1 MNTTRIHIIGLL
13 MALTTFLWTSCSDDE
28 LYRSN
33 EQGSRLEEMGDFKL
47 SSFTLEK
54 GIWEIADTIQQIKIH
69 LKSHT
74 DDSIRAYDAAVLHS
88 ESNPSYSIYIP
99 KTDEI
104 PDSDY
109 DLTAFLMDGTKL
121 GTKLKVTFRDE
132 MLHTIMASTVQ
143 YDLEGE
149 GTAEKPYLIGSQE
162 DFGMLEYGLN
172 RYDTIAHAAG
182 LYFKQTA
189 DFEAPHRSDVYDGRY
204 TFGESFA
211 GIYDGDGKSITIAY
225 LGAQAESDTTV
236 GLFKTL
242 YDGAQ
247 IKNLTIRANMQGIK
261 KNGGMLAGS
270 SQGNVTLTNVT
281 VSGSITD
288 SNEHI
293 GAFIGHATG
302 NLTAEHCRLF
312 ASVHANSYVGG
323 LVGYMENGMLTVTDF
338 SNLQENS
345 MPFLFTVHAGNRGAG
360 GITGG
365 IIKGGCAFK
374 DITLQHSIEKEDSGL
389 KVIYAGADRA
399 GGLAGEMALNKA
411 SSLNNINIWAP
422 VRSEQKDAGGLV
434 GTATLTAPL
443 SVSNCTFASLVK
455 SNEKAAGFF
464 GYLKCDNH
472 LNLSET
478 NQVVQVNNG
487 YLNVEANKYAGG
499 MFGYVYGD
507 IKTSGLCLININVT
521 ATSNFAGGIIGEL
534 EHGTLETKNF
544 SLDNDMQVYGNDAT
558 GGLVGYAN
566 SCTIK
571 GDIGDLNFSSIPSPD
586 SFKSNYSGKVSSP
599 GADGKGTS
607 MGGLVGYALHS
618 HLDHLC
624 FTGSVFGS
632 DRVGGIVGH
641 IRGTASITHCVN
653 NANIVENSTNT
664 CTGGIAGKVDF
675 TEGTYTHMINYSN
688 IAGMEETGGIFGYI
702 GLETSTTHNLNIQ
715 YAVNAGT
722 VSGSRNVGGCV
733 GRLYDDMNDVEHKI
747 SYCANYGK
755 VSNSGNGNLGGILG
769 QGDSKKTIIMNSAN
783 HGEIAGGS
791 NGASQV
797 GGIAGRMGKD
807 PKGVTIGNNME
818 LAYCCNRGN
827 ISSDN
832 VDSHVGGILGYQEE
846 GNDYDENHWMTHDCY
861 NSGSITS
868 DQKSDNGGIVGCVD
882 SYSEVVRCIN
892 IGKVSPNG
900 NGVVGTRKSSVIW
913 HHHDLYYLD
922 GTGSG
927 WCAESFSD
935 SEKKNTSTFNNFDFS
950 GKGVWIIDSD
960 NSKNNG
966 FPYLRDCP
974 FQSIYQ

>member
-13 MALTTFLWTSCSDDE
+13 MTLTTFLWTSCSDDE

-33 EQGSRLEEMGDFKL
+33 ELGSRLEEMGDFKL

-54 GIWEIADTIQQIKIH
+54 GIWEIADTIQQIRIH

-132 MLHTIMASTVQ
+132 ILHTIMASTVQ

-162 DFGMLEYGLN
+162 DFSMLEYSLN

-211 GIYDGDGKSITIAY
+211 GIYDGNGKSITIAY

-312 ASVHANSYVGG
+312 ASVHANNYVGG

-566 SCTIK
+566 SSTIK

-586 SFKSNYSGKVSSP
+586 NFKSNYSGKVSSP

-688 IAGMEETGGIFGYI
+688 IAGMEQTGGIFGYI

-715 YAVNAGT
+715 YTVNAGT

>member
-13 MALTTFLWTSCSDDE
+13 MTLTTFLWTSCSDDE

-33 EQGSRLEEMGDFKL
+33 ELGSRLEEMGDFKL

-54 GIWEIADTIQQIKIH
+54 GIWEIADTIQQIRIH

-162 DFGMLEYGLN
+162 DFSMLEYSLN

-211 GIYDGDGKSITIAY
+211 GIYDGNGKSITIAY

-312 ASVHANSYVGG
+312 ASVHANNYVGG

-566 SCTIK
+566 SSTIK

-586 SFKSNYSGKVSSP
+586 NFKSNYSGKVSSP

-688 IAGMEETGGIFGYI
+688 IAGMEQTGGIFGYI

-913 HHHDLYYLD
+913 HHHDLYYLA
-922 GTGSG
+922 GTGGG
-927 WCAESFSD
+927 WCAESFND

-950 GKGVWIIDSD
+950 GKGVWIIDSN

>member
-1 MNTTRIHIIGLL
+1 MNTTRIYIIGLL

-162 DFGMLEYGLN
+162 DFSMLEYSLN

-211 GIYDGDGKSITIAY
+211 GIYDGNGKSITIAY

-312 ASVHANSYVGG
+312 ASVHANNYVGG

-566 SCTIK
+566 SSTIK

-586 SFKSNYSGKVSSP
+586 NFKSNYSGKVSSP

-688 IAGMEETGGIFGYI
+688 IAGMEQTGGIFGYI

>member
-365 IIKGGCAFK
+365 IMKGGCAFK

-399 GGLAGEMALNKA
+399 GGLAGEMALNEA

-472 LNLSET
+472 LNLAET
-478 NQVVQVNNG
+478 NQIVQVNNG

-566 SCTIK
+566 SSTIK

-688 IAGMEETGGIFGYI
+688 IAGMEQTGGIFGYI

-715 YAVNAGT
+715 YAVNAGE
-722 VSGSRNVGGCV
+722 VSGSQNVGGCV

-769 QGDSKKTIIMNSAN
+769 QGDSKKMIIMNSAN

-807 PKGVTIGNNME
+807 PKGITIGNNME

-950 GKGVWIIDSD
+950 GKCVWIIDSD

>member
-365 IIKGGCAFK
+365 IMKGGCAFK

-399 GGLAGEMALNKA
+399 GGLAGEMALNEA

-472 LNLSET
+472 LNLAET
-478 NQVVQVNNG
+478 NQIVQVNNG

-566 SCTIK
+566 SSTIK

-632 DRVGGIVGH
+632 DRVGGI
-641 IRGTASITHCVN
+641 
-653 NANIVENSTNT
+653 
-664 CTGGIAGKVDF
+664 
-675 TEGTYTHMINYSN
+675 
-688 IAGMEETGGIFGYI
+688 
-702 GLETSTTHNLNIQ
+702 
-715 YAVNAGT
+715 
-722 VSGSRNVGGCV
+722 
-733 GRLYDDMNDVEHKI
+733 
-747 SYCANYGK
+747 
-755 VSNSGNGNLGGILG
+755 
-769 QGDSKKTIIMNSAN
+769 
-783 HGEIAGGS
+783 
-791 NGASQV
+791 
-797 GGIAGRMGKD
+797 AGRMGKD
-807 PKGVTIGNNME
+807 PKGITIGNNME

-950 GKGVWIIDSD
+950 GKGVWIIDCD

>member
-13 MALTTFLWTSCSDDE
+13 MTLTTFLWTSCSDDE

-33 EQGSRLEEMGDFKL
+33 ELGSRLEEMGDFKL

-54 GIWEIADTIQQIKIH
+54 GIWEIADTIQQIRIH

-162 DFGMLEYGLN
+162 DFSMLEYSLN

-211 GIYDGDGKSITIAY
+211 GIYDGNGKSITIAY

-312 ASVHANSYVGG
+312 ASVHANNYVGG

-566 SCTIK
+566 SSTIK

-586 SFKSNYSGKVSSP
+586 NFKSNYSGKVSSP

-688 IAGMEETGGIFGYI
+688 IAGMEQTGGIFGYI

-715 YAVNAGT
+715 YTVNAGT

-913 HHHDLYYLD
+913 QHHDLYYLD

>member
-13 MALTTFLWTSCSDDE
+13 MTLTTFLWTSCSDDE

-33 EQGSRLEEMGDFKL
+33 ELGSRLEEMGDFKL

-54 GIWEIADTIQQIKIH
+54 GIWEIADTIQQIRIH

-162 DFGMLEYGLN
+162 DFSMLEYSLN

-211 GIYDGDGKSITIAY
+211 GIYDGNGKSITIAY

-312 ASVHANSYVGG
+312 ASVHANNYVGG

-566 SCTIK
+566 SSTIK

-586 SFKSNYSGKVSSP
+586 NFKSNYSGKVSSP

-688 IAGMEETGGIFGYI
+688 IAGMEQTGGIFGYI

-715 YAVNAGT
+715 YTVNAGT

-966 FPYLRDCP
+966 FPYLRDYP

>member
-13 MALTTFLWTSCSDDE
+13 MTLTTFLWTSCSDDE

-33 EQGSRLEEMGDFKL
+33 ELGSRLEEMGDFKL

-54 GIWEIADTIQQIKIH
+54 GIWEIADTIQQIRIH

-162 DFGMLEYGLN
+162 DFSMLEYSLN

-211 GIYDGDGKSITIAY
+211 GIYDGNGKSITIAY

-312 ASVHANSYVGG
+312 ASVHANNYVGG

-399 GGLAGEMALNKA
+399 GGLAGEMALNEA

-566 SCTIK
+566 SSTIK

-586 SFKSNYSGKVSSP
+586 NFKSNYSGKVSSP

-688 IAGMEETGGIFGYI
+688 IAGMEQTGGIFGYI

-715 YAVNAGT
+715 YTVNAGT

>member
-13 MALTTFLWTSCSDDE
+13 VALATFLWTSCSDDE

-33 EQGSRLEEMGDFKL
+33 ELGSRLEEMGDFKL

-74 DDSIRAYDAAVLHS
+74 DDSTRAYDAAVLHS

-121 GTKLKVTFRDE
+121 GTKLKVTFRNE

-162 DFGMLEYGLN
+162 DFSMLEYGLS

-182 LYFKQTA
+182 LYFRQTA
-189 DFEAPHRSDVYDGRY
+189 DFEAPRRSDVYDGRY
-204 TFGESFA
+204 TQGESFA

-236 GLFKTL
+236 GLFSTL

-247 IKNLTIRANMQGIK
+247 INNLTLKANIQGIK
-261 KNGGMLAGS
+261 KSGGALAGS
-270 SQGNVTLTNVT
+270 SQGNVTLSNVT

-288 SNEHI
+288 CDEYI
-293 GAFIGHATG
+293 GAFIGYATG
-302 NLTAEHCRLF
+302 NLTANQCRLF
-312 ASVHANSYVGG
+312 ASVHAKNYAGG

-345 MPFLFTVHAGNRGAG
+345 MPFLFTVHAGNRG
-360 GITGG
+360 TGG
-365 IIKGGCAFK
+365 IIGGIMKGGCAFK

-399 GGLAGEMALNKA
+399 GGLVGEMTLNEA
-411 SSLNNINIWAP
+411 SSLININVWAP

-472 LNLSET
+472 LNLAET

-507 IKTSGLCLININVT
+507 IKTNGLCLININVT

-558 GGLVGYAN
+558 GGLVGFAN
-566 SCTIK
+566 SSTIK

-675 TEGTYTHMINYSN
+675 TDGTYTHMINYGN
-688 IAGMEETGGIFGYI
+688 IAGMEQTGGIFGYI

-715 YAVNAGT
+715 YAVNAGE
-722 VSGSRNVGGCV
+722 VSGSQNVGGCV

-769 QGDSKKTIIMNSAN
+769 QGDSKKMIIMNSAN

-807 PKGVTIGNNME
+807 PGGITIGNNME

-900 NGVVGTRKSSVIW
+900 NGVVGTRKSSAIW

-922 GTGSG
+922 GTGGG

>member
-13 MALTTFLWTSCSDDE
+13 MALATFLWTSCSDDE

-33 EQGSRLEEMGDFKL
+33 ELGSRLEEMGDFKL

-74 DDSIRAYDAAVLHS
+74 DDSTRAYDAAVLHS

-162 DFGMLEYGLN
+162 DFSMLEYGLS

-182 LYFKQTA
+182 LYFRQTA
-189 DFEAPHRSDVYDGRY
+189 DFEAPRRSDVYDGRY
-204 TFGESFA
+204 TQGESFA

-236 GLFKTL
+236 GLFSTL

-247 IKNLTIRANMQGIK
+247 INNLTLKANIQGIK
-261 KNGGMLAGS
+261 KSGGALAGS

-288 SNEHI
+288 CDEYI
-293 GAFIGHATG
+293 GAFIGYATG
-302 NLTAEHCRLF
+302 KLTANQCRLF
-312 ASVHANSYVGG
+312 ASVHAKNYAGG

-345 MPFLFTVHAGNRGAG
+345 MPFLFTVHAGNRG
-360 GITGG
+360 TGG
-365 IIKGGCAFK
+365 IIGGIMKGGCTFK

-399 GGLAGEMALNKA
+399 GGLVGEMTLNEA
-411 SSLNNINIWAP
+411 SSLNNINVWAP

-472 LNLSET
+472 LNLADT

-544 SLDNDMQVYGNDAT
+544 SLDNDMQVYGNDAA

-566 SCTIK
+566 SSTIK

-675 TEGTYTHMINYSN
+675 TDGTYTHMINYGN
-688 IAGMEETGGIFGYI
+688 IAGMEQTGGIFGYI

-715 YAVNAGT
+715 YAVNAGE
-722 VSGSRNVGGCV
+722 VSGSQNVGGCV

-769 QGDSKKTIIMNSAN
+769 QGDSKKMVVMNSAN

-807 PKGVTIGNNME
+807 PGGVTIGNNME

-900 NGVVGTRKSSVIW
+900 NGVVGTRKSSAIW

-922 GTGSG
+922 GTGGG

-935 SEKKNTSTFNNFDFS
+935 SEKKSTSTFNNFDFS

>member
-33 EQGSRLEEMGDFKL
+33 ELGSRLEEMGDFKL

-54 GIWEIADTIQQIKIH
+54 GIWEIADTIQQIRIH

-162 DFGMLEYGLN
+162 DFSMLEYSLN

-211 GIYDGDGKSITIAY
+211 GIYDGNGKSITIAY

-312 ASVHANSYVGG
+312 ASVHANNYVGG

-566 SCTIK
+566 SSTIK

-586 SFKSNYSGKVSSP
+586 NFKSNYSGKVSSP

-688 IAGMEETGGIFGYI
+688 IAGMEQTGGIFGYI

-913 HHHDLYYLD
+913 HHHDLYYLA
-922 GTGSG
+922 GTGGG
-927 WCAESFSD
+927 WCAESFND

-950 GKGVWIIDSD
+950 GKGVWIIDSN

>member
-13 MALTTFLWTSCSDDE
+13 MTLTTFLWTSCSDDE

-33 EQGSRLEEMGDFKL
+33 ELGSRLEEMGDFKL

-54 GIWEIADTIQQIKIH
+54 GIWEIADTIQQIRIH

-162 DFGMLEYGLN
+162 DFSMLEYSLN

-211 GIYDGDGKSITIAY
+211 GIYDGNGKSITIAY

-312 ASVHANSYVGG
+312 ASVHANNYVGG

-566 SCTIK
+566 SSTIK

-586 SFKSNYSGKVSSP
+586 NFKSNYSGKVSSP

-618 HLDHLC
+618 HLC

-688 IAGMEETGGIFGYI
+688 IAGMEQTGGIFGYI

-715 YAVNAGT
+715 YTVNAGT

>member
-13 MALTTFLWTSCSDDE
+13 MTLTTFLWTSCSDDE

-33 EQGSRLEEMGDFKL
+33 ELGSRLEEMGDFKL

-54 GIWEIADTIQQIKIH
+54 GIWEIADTIQQIRIH

-162 DFGMLEYGLN
+162 DFSMLEYSLN

-211 GIYDGDGKSITIAY
+211 GIYDGNGKSITIAY

-312 ASVHANSYVGG
+312 ASVHANNYVGG

-566 SCTIK
+566 SSTIK

-586 SFKSNYSGKVSSP
+586 NFKSNYSGKVSSP

-688 IAGMEETGGIFGYI
+688 IAGMEQTGGIFGYI

-715 YAVNAGT
+715 YTVNAGT

-827 ISSDN
+827 FSSDN

>member
-13 MALTTFLWTSCSDDE
+13 MALAAFLWTSCSDDE

-33 EQGSRLEEMGDFKL
+33 ELGSRLEEMGDFKL

-302 NLTAEHCRLF
+302 NLTAGHCRLF

-345 MPFLFTVHAGNRGAG
+345 MPFLFTVHASNRGAG

-365 IIKGGCAFK
+365 IMKGGCAFK

-399 GGLAGEMALNKA
+399 GGLAGEMALNEA

-566 SCTIK
+566 SSTIK

-586 SFKSNYSGKVSSP
+586 NFKSNYSGKVSSP

-688 IAGMEETGGIFGYI
+688 IAGMEQTGGIFGYI

-715 YAVNAGT
+715 YTVNAGT

>member
-1 MNTTRIHIIGLL
+1 MT
-13 MALTTFLWTSCSDDE
+13 LTTFLWTSCSDDE

-33 EQGSRLEEMGDFKL
+33 ELGSRLEEMGDFKL

-54 GIWEIADTIQQIKIH
+54 GIWEIADTIQQIRIH

-162 DFGMLEYGLN
+162 DFSMLEYSLN

-211 GIYDGDGKSITIAY
+211 GIYDGNGKSITIAY

-312 ASVHANSYVGG
+312 ASVHANNYVGG

-566 SCTIK
+566 SSTIK

-586 SFKSNYSGKVSSP
+586 NFKSNYSGKVSSP

-688 IAGMEETGGIFGYI
+688 IAGMEQTGGIFGYI

-715 YAVNAGT
+715 YTVNAGT

>member
-13 MALTTFLWTSCSDDE
+13 MALAAFLWTSCSDDE

-33 EQGSRLEEMGDFKL
+33 ELGSRLEEMGDFKL

-54 GIWEIADTIQQIKIH
+54 GIWEIADTIQQIKLH

-288 SNEHI
+288 SNGHI

-345 MPFLFTVHAGNRGAG
+345 MPFLFTVHASNRGAG

-365 IIKGGCAFK
+365 IMKGGCAFK

-399 GGLAGEMALNKA
+399 GGLAGEMALNEA

-472 LNLSET
+472 LNLAET

-566 SCTIK
+566 SSTIK

-586 SFKSNYSGKVSSP
+586 NFKSNYSGKVSSP

-688 IAGMEETGGIFGYI
+688 IAGMEQTGGIFGYI

-715 YAVNAGT
+715 YTVNAGT

>member
-13 MALTTFLWTSCSDDE
+13 MALATFLWTSCSDDE

-33 EQGSRLEEMGDFKL
+33 ELGSRLEEMGDFKL

-74 DDSIRAYDAAVLHS
+74 DDSTRAYDAAVLHS

-149 GTAEKPYLIGSQE
+149 GTAEEPYLIGSQE
-162 DFGMLEYGLN
+162 DFSMLEYGLS

-182 LYFKQTA
+182 LYFRQTA
-189 DFEAPHRSDVYDGRY
+189 DFEAPRRSDVYDGRY
-204 TFGESFA
+204 TQGESFA

-236 GLFKTL
+236 GLFSTL

-247 IKNLTIRANMQGIK
+247 INNLTLKANIQGIK
-261 KNGGMLAGS
+261 KSGGALAGS

-288 SNEHI
+288 CDEYI
-293 GAFIGHATG
+293 GAFIGYATG
-302 NLTAEHCRLF
+302 NLTANQCRLF
-312 ASVHANSYVGG
+312 ASVHAKNYAGG

-345 MPFLFTVHAGNRGAG
+345 MPFLFTVHAGNRG
-360 GITGG
+360 TGG
-365 IIKGGCAFK
+365 IIGGIMKGGCAFK

-399 GGLAGEMALNKA
+399 GGLVGEMTLNEA
-411 SSLNNINIWAP
+411 SSLNNINVWAP

-472 LNLSET
+472 LNLADT

-544 SLDNDMQVYGNDAT
+544 SLDNDMQVYGNDAA

-566 SCTIK
+566 SSTIK

-607 MGGLVGYALHS
+607 MGGIVGYALHS

-675 TEGTYTHMINYSN
+675 TDGTYTHMINYGN
-688 IAGMEETGGIFGYI
+688 IAGMEQTGGIFGYI

-715 YAVNAGT
+715 YAVNAGE
-722 VSGSRNVGGCV
+722 VSGSQNVGGCV

-769 QGDSKKTIIMNSAN
+769 QGDSKKMVVMNSAN

-807 PKGVTIGNNME
+807 PGGVTIGNNME

-900 NGVVGTRKSSVIW
+900 NGVVGTRKSSAIW

-922 GTGSG
+922 GTGGG

-935 SEKKNTSTFNNFDFS
+935 SEKKSTSTFNNFDFS

>member
-1 MNTTRIHIIGLL
+1 
-13 MALTTFLWTSCSDDE
+13 
-28 LYRSN
+28 
-33 EQGSRLEEMGDFKL
+33 
-47 SSFTLEK
+47 
-54 GIWEIADTIQQIKIH
+54 
-69 LKSHT
+69 
-74 DDSIRAYDAAVLHS
+74 
-88 ESNPSYSIYIP
+88 
-99 KTDEI
+99 
-104 PDSDY
+104 
-109 DLTAFLMDGTKL
+109 
-121 GTKLKVTFRDE
+121 
-132 MLHTIMASTVQ
+132 
-143 YDLEGE
+143 
-149 GTAEKPYLIGSQE
+149 
-162 DFGMLEYGLN
+162 
-172 RYDTIAHAAG
+172 
-182 LYFKQTA
+182 
-189 DFEAPHRSDVYDGRY
+189 
-204 TFGESFA
+204 
-211 GIYDGDGKSITIAY
+211 
-225 LGAQAESDTTV
+225 
-236 GLFKTL
+236 
-242 YDGAQ
+242 
-247 IKNLTIRANMQGIK
+247 
-261 KNGGMLAGS
+261 
-270 SQGNVTLTNVT
+270 
-281 VSGSITD
+281 
-288 SNEHI
+288 
-293 GAFIGHATG
+293 
-302 NLTAEHCRLF
+302 
-312 ASVHANSYVGG
+312 
-323 LVGYMENGMLTVTDF
+323 
-338 SNLQENS
+338 
-345 MPFLFTVHAGNRGAG
+345 
-360 GITGG
+360 
-365 IIKGGCAFK
+365 
-374 DITLQHSIEKEDSGL
+374 
-389 KVIYAGADRA
+389 
-399 GGLAGEMALNKA
+399 
-411 SSLNNINIWAP
+411 
-422 VRSEQKDAGGLV
+422 
-434 GTATLTAPL
+434 
-443 SVSNCTFASLVK
+443 
-455 SNEKAAGFF
+455 
-464 GYLKCDNH
+464 
-472 LNLSET
+472 
-478 NQVVQVNNG
+478 
-487 YLNVEANKYAGG
+487 
-499 MFGYVYGD
+499 
-507 IKTSGLCLININVT
+507 
-521 ATSNFAGGIIGEL
+521 
-534 EHGTLETKNF
+534 
-544 SLDNDMQVYGNDAT
+544 
-558 GGLVGYAN
+558 
-566 SCTIK
+566 
-571 GDIGDLNFSSIPSPD
+571 
-586 SFKSNYSGKVSSP
+586 
-599 GADGKGTS
+599 

-688 IAGMEETGGIFGYI
+688 IAGMEQTGGIFGYI

-715 YAVNAGT
+715 YAVNAGE
-722 VSGSRNVGGCV
+722 VSGSQNVGGCV

-769 QGDSKKTIIMNSAN
+769 QGDSKKMIIMNSAN

-807 PKGVTIGNNME
+807 PKGITIGNNME

-950 GKGVWIIDSD
+950 GKGVWIIDCD

>member
-13 MALTTFLWTSCSDDE
+13 MALAAFLWTSCSDDE

-33 EQGSRLEEMGDFKL
+33 ELGSRLEEMGDFKL

-281 VSGSITD
+281 VSSSITD

-302 NLTAEHCRLF
+302 NLTAGHCRLF

-345 MPFLFTVHAGNRGAG
+345 MPFLFTVHASNRGAG

-365 IIKGGCAFK
+365 IMKGGCAFK

-399 GGLAGEMALNKA
+399 GGLAGEMALNEA

-472 LNLSET
+472 LNLAET

-507 IKTSGLCLININVT
+507 IP
-521 ATSNFAGGIIGEL
+521 E
-534 EHGTLETKNF
+534 
-544 SLDNDMQVYGNDAT
+544 
-558 GGLVGYAN
+558 
-566 SCTIK
+566 
-571 GDIGDLNFSSIPSPD
+571 
-586 SFKSNYSGKVSSP
+586 
-599 GADGKGTS
+599 
-607 MGGLVGYALHS
+607 
-618 HLDHLC
+618 
-624 FTGSVFGS
+624 
-632 DRVGGIVGH
+632 
-641 IRGTASITHCVN
+641 
-653 NANIVENSTNT
+653 
-664 CTGGIAGKVDF
+664 
-675 TEGTYTHMINYSN
+675 
-688 IAGMEETGGIFGYI
+688 
-702 GLETSTTHNLNIQ
+702 
-715 YAVNAGT
+715 
-722 VSGSRNVGGCV
+722 
-733 GRLYDDMNDVEHKI
+733 
-747 SYCANYGK
+747 
-755 VSNSGNGNLGGILG
+755 
-769 QGDSKKTIIMNSAN
+769 
-783 HGEIAGGS
+783 
-791 NGASQV
+791 
-797 GGIAGRMGKD
+797 
-807 PKGVTIGNNME
+807 
-818 LAYCCNRGN
+818 
-827 ISSDN
+827 
-832 VDSHVGGILGYQEE
+832 
-846 GNDYDENHWMTHDCY
+846 
-861 NSGSITS
+861 
-868 DQKSDNGGIVGCVD
+868 
-882 SYSEVVRCIN
+882 
-892 IGKVSPNG
+892 
-900 NGVVGTRKSSVIW
+900 
-913 HHHDLYYLD
+913 
-922 GTGSG
+922 
-927 WCAESFSD
+927 
-935 SEKKNTSTFNNFDFS
+935 
-950 GKGVWIIDSD
+950 
-960 NSKNNG
+960 
-966 FPYLRDCP
+966 
-974 FQSIYQ
+974 

>member
-13 MALTTFLWTSCSDDE
+13 MALAAFLWTSYSDDE

-33 EQGSRLEEMGDFKL
+33 ELGSRLEEMGDFKL

-54 GIWEIADTIQQIKIH
+54 GIWEIADTIQQIKLH

-288 SNEHI
+288 SNGHI

-365 IIKGGCAFK
+365 IMKGGCAFK

-399 GGLAGEMALNKA
+399 GGLAGEMALNEA

-472 LNLSET
+472 LNLAET

-507 IKTSGLCLININVT
+507 IKTSGLCLINVNVT

-566 SCTIK
+566 SSTIK

-586 SFKSNYSGKVSSP
+586 SFKSNYPGKVSSP

-675 TEGTYTHMINYSN
+675 TDGTYTHMINYSN
-688 IAGMEETGGIFGYI
+688 IAGMEQTGGIFGYI

-715 YAVNAGT
+715 YAVNAGE
-722 VSGSRNVGGCV
+722 VSGSQNVGGCV

-769 QGDSKKTIIMNSAN
+769 QGDSKKMIIMNSAN

-807 PKGVTIGNNME
+807 PGGVTIGNNME

-950 GKGVWIIDSD
+950 GKGVWVIDSD

>member
-1 MNTTRIHIIGLL
+1 
-13 MALTTFLWTSCSDDE
+13 
-28 LYRSN
+28 
-33 EQGSRLEEMGDFKL
+33 
-47 SSFTLEK
+47 
-54 GIWEIADTIQQIKIH
+54 
-69 LKSHT
+69 
-74 DDSIRAYDAAVLHS
+74 
-88 ESNPSYSIYIP
+88 
-99 KTDEI
+99 
-104 PDSDY
+104 
-109 DLTAFLMDGTKL
+109 
-121 GTKLKVTFRDE
+121 
-132 MLHTIMASTVQ
+132 
-143 YDLEGE
+143 
-149 GTAEKPYLIGSQE
+149 
-162 DFGMLEYGLN
+162 
-172 RYDTIAHAAG
+172 
-182 LYFKQTA
+182 
-189 DFEAPHRSDVYDGRY
+189 
-204 TFGESFA
+204 
-211 GIYDGDGKSITIAY
+211 
-225 LGAQAESDTTV
+225 
-236 GLFKTL
+236 
-242 YDGAQ
+242 
-247 IKNLTIRANMQGIK
+247 
-261 KNGGMLAGS
+261 
-270 SQGNVTLTNVT
+270 
-281 VSGSITD
+281 
-288 SNEHI
+288 
-293 GAFIGHATG
+293 
-302 NLTAEHCRLF
+302 
-312 ASVHANSYVGG
+312 
-323 LVGYMENGMLTVTDF
+323 
-338 SNLQENS
+338 
-345 MPFLFTVHAGNRGAG
+345 
-360 GITGG
+360 
-365 IIKGGCAFK
+365 
-374 DITLQHSIEKEDSGL
+374 
-389 KVIYAGADRA
+389 
-399 GGLAGEMALNKA
+399 
-411 SSLNNINIWAP
+411 
-422 VRSEQKDAGGLV
+422 
-434 GTATLTAPL
+434 
-443 SVSNCTFASLVK
+443 
-455 SNEKAAGFF
+455 
-464 GYLKCDNH
+464 
-472 LNLSET
+472 
-478 NQVVQVNNG
+478 
-487 YLNVEANKYAGG
+487 

-566 SCTIK
+566 SSTIK

-688 IAGMEETGGIFGYI
+688 IAGMEQTGGIFGYI

-715 YAVNAGT
+715 YAVNAGE
-722 VSGSRNVGGCV
+722 VSGSQNVGGCV

-769 QGDSKKTIIMNSAN
+769 QGDSKKMIIMNSAN

-807 PKGVTIGNNME
+807 PKGITIGNNME

-922 GTGSG
+922 STGSG